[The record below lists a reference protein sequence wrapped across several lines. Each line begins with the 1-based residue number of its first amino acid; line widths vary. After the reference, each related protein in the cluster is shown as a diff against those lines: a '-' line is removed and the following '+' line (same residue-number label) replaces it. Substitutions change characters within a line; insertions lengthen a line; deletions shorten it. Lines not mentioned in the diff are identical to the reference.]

1 MCLESIGIHGVLRR
15 HKNLQV
21 TEDRMKMRFEVKDIY
36 GNTIMSGDAEAFVY
50 DCEEMRKKLEEEI
63 EAHLAGR

>member
-1 MCLESIGIHGVLRR
+1 
-15 HKNLQV
+15 
-21 TEDRMKMRFEVKDIY
+21 MRFEVKDIY